1 MANQQSASARIRSRL
16 KSEGVRFWA
25 NDNIADYLTDRD
37 KEELIKELTSKFE
50 DVLDSGQTPEVTS
63 MPIPLLEGRRYGFSF
78 VVKQGYGG
86 NWGQVAIRKEG
97 DPTPAILLEPIRG
110 TVLTG
115 FLPSAVASVRID
127 AHPRSL
133 SVLPGRVS

>member
-50 DVLDSGQTPEVTS
+50 DVLDSLIIHRET
-63 MPIPLLEGRRYGFSF
+63 
-78 VVKQGYGG
+78 
-86 NWGQVAIRKEG
+86 
-97 DPTPAILLEPIRG
+97 DPNSNG
-110 TVLTG
+110 TLR
-115 FLPSAVASVRID
+115 FIFMHR
-127 AHPRSL
+127 L
-133 SVLPGRVS
+133 S